1 MKRTAWI
8 LLLVVLLTPA
18 GIWGQD
24 LSGSYVYQSPQ
35 GPVMLVLQHVQDR
48 VTGTLTGTDGSVN
61 RLDGTFDGMKATGTI
76 SVTGG
81 SGWFAAG
88 VLDGGL
94 TLLVAEVDP
103 ASGEPDLDSGW
114 RLDFTRSGAAGR
126 PAPGPALPGGGA
138 TGGAPAPTPQAPA
151 PSASSPLVQEW
162 MQHLRGKKVTY
173 MDSYSSNDSRG
184 SGGYSNKWEAYLC
197 SDGSFHY
204 RSRSRVSVDVGG
216 MSGGSGGDDSFSG
229 QWRIVEQGG
238 QAILQ
243 YQRQE
248 LAGTDQGEWVPLSYQ
263 DGKTYFGQNRV
274 FVTGEN
280 DVCR

>member
-1 MKRTAWI
+1 MRRIAWI
-8 LLLVVLLTPA
+8 LLPIILLTPA
-18 GIWGQD
+18 GMQGQD
-24 LSGSYVYQSPQ
+24 LSGNYVYQSPQ
-35 GPVMLVLQHVQDR
+35 GPVMLVLQHAQNR

-61 RLDGTFDGMKATGTI
+61 RLDGNFDGAKATGTI
-76 SVTGG
+76 TVPGG

-88 VLDGGL
+88 VLEGRL

-103 ASGEPDLDSGW
+103 SSGEPDLDNGW
-114 RLDFTRSGAAGR
+114 RLDFTRTGAAPQ

-138 TGGAPAPTPQAPA
+138 TRGTPARAPQAPA
-151 PSASSPLVQEW
+151 PSASTPLVQEW

-173 MDSYSSNDSRG
+173 MDSYSSNDMRG
-184 SGGYSNKWEAYLC
+184 SGGFSNKWEAYLC

-204 RSRSRVSVDVGG
+204 KSRSRVGIDVGG
-216 MSGGSGGDDSFSG
+216 VSGGSSGDDSFSG

-248 LAGTDQGEWVPLSYQ
+248 LAGTDQGEWVPLTHR
-263 DGKTYFGQNRV
+263 DGKTYFGNNRV
-274 FVTGEN
+274 FVTGDN
-280 DVCR
+280 NVCR